1 MRNTLIT
8 ILRDKNTN
16 SALFR
21 KTAEKFTH
29 LLAQEAAA
37 SIKVKKIQVQTPFVA
52 TAGEKFE
59 QDVVLVPIL
68 RSGLGFLPVFMSYF
82 ENAKVGFIGLKR
94 DEKTAIAYEYYRNL
108 PTIKKNDLVVVL
120 DPMLA
125 TGGSAVDALK
135 ILKKEG
141 IKPKNILFVS
151 LIAAPEGL
159 NKVKKEFPDVK
170 IIIGVVD
177 KGLNKQ
183 KYILPGIGDF
193 GDRYFGT
200 L

>member
-8 ILRDKNTN
+8 ILRDKNTG

-21 KTAEKFTH
+21 KTAEKFAY

-37 SIKVKKIQVQTPFVA
+37 NIKTKKIRVQTPF
-52 TAGEKFE
+52 TTTSGERLE
-59 QDVVLVPIL
+59 QEIVLIPIL
-68 RSGLGFLPVFMSYF
+68 RSGLGFLPAFISYF
-82 ENAKVGFIGLKR
+82 ENVKIGFIGLKR
-94 DEKTAIAYEYYRNL
+94 NEKTAVAYEYYRNL
-108 PTIKKNDLVVVL
+108 PTIKNDDLVIIL

-125 TGGSAVDALK
+125 TGGSATDALK
-135 ILKKEG
+135 ILAKEG
-141 IKPKNILFVS
+141 IKQKNILFVS

-170 IIIGVVD
+170 IIVGIVD